1 MGTGRW
7 CGTCGNADVH
17 RSGCGRPERVA
28 CLTLNEKPLTLN
40 RERNLHRMQ
49 RAQFVKHWREQFGWL
64 GRAEK
69 IGPYDWVAIK
79 AIPFQKR
86 GPLQDVSSC
95 HPAVKAAIDGLVDI
109 GVIADDTPTFLP
121 TITYL
126 PPQRGDDALT
136 IIVECFREE
145 N

>member
-1 MGTGRW
+1 MDTGGW
-7 CGTCGNADVH
+7 CGTCGVH
-17 RSGCGRPERVA
+17 GGHRDRCGRPDTVVE
-28 CLTLNEKPLTLN
+28 LTLTEKPMTLN

-64 GRAEK
+64 GRQANLRPSVW
-69 IGPYDWVAIK
+69 IHVFAVA
-79 AIPFQKR
+79 FQRR

-109 GVIADDTPTFLP
+109 GVVPDDTAEFVPV
-121 TITYL
+121 ITYL

-136 IIVECFREE
+136 IVVECYRED
-145 N
+145 